1 MDTRKLVTG
10 TLVGGVAMFVLG
22 YLIFDLAF
30 AGYYAAHAGSA
41 TGVAREPRLWWATA
55 IGTLSLG
62 TLITLTV
69 AGSGAKTLAAGFKTG
84 AIIEFLVWLGV
95 DFLFY
100 GSTNINTIQVV
111 LLDPV
116 LEFVRGGLVGA
127 AVVMVL
133 GRGETT

>member
-10 TLVGGVAMFVLG
+10 TLVGAVTMFVLG

-30 AGYYAAHAGSA
+30 AGFYAAHAGSA
-41 TGVAREPRLWWATA
+41 TGVTREPQLWWAMA
-55 IGTLSLG
+55 VGALSLG

-69 AGSGAKTLAAGFKTG
+69 AWSGAKTLADGFRTG

-100 GSTNINTIQVV
+100 GSTNVDMIQVT

-116 LEFVRGGLVGA
+116 LEFVRGGLVGM

-133 GRGETT
+133 GRGETA